1 MRSCMTE
8 NTLATVCYLGDF
20 PTPRAQSIADLM
32 ECLPSVVPPY
42 SNISEVAMYSRLH
55 VAAASVPPPINENDV
70 HRHALAMWEATR
82 NAVTEANCWS
92 LLTDT
97 GTIYGTWIATS
108 GKSFS
113 KVYVDALRPY
123 HFRESVRNEM
133 MINDTSMEHPE
144 NLICRVRH
152 LAVKWPDVQHVVDAT
167 INDNYGRGRGGRGRA
182 GEDGHE
188 HREQYEG
195 LGAPGPCGHACD
207 QRGRLHHSR
216 GRPGNF

>member
-1 MRSCMTE
+1 
-8 NTLATVCYLGDF
+8 
-20 PTPRAQSIADLM
+20 
-32 ECLPSVVPPY
+32 
-42 SNISEVAMYSRLH
+42 MYSRLH